1 MKINILDAEEDYV
14 IETIDMSSYD
24 LDDDND
30 VEVLKEEL
38 LRIIET
44 YVTDNL

>member
-1 MKINILDAEEDYV
+1 MKINILDTEEGYV

-30 VEVLKEEL
+30 IEVLKEEL
-38 LRIIET
+38 FRIIET
-44 YVTDNL
+44 YISETL